1 MQTPGT
7 RTGAGAGT
15 GSGAGAGTGSGAGA
29 GTGSGAGAAASATD
43 PSAAL
48 VIRGLRKS
56 FSGRTVLDSL
66 GFELRSGEF
75 VALLGANGCGKS
87 TALRCVAGLETPD
100 DGTILIHGREVGGLR
115 DAESAQLRRQTAMVF
130 QQIHLVRRRSALDNV
145 CAGALGRLPLRHSL
159 TPILFP
165 RELREEAM
173 ACLDRVGL
181 ADRAAEPAGRLSGGQ
196 QQRVAIA
203 RALCQRASII
213 LADEPVS
220 ALDPSAA
227 EQVVSLLADLARD
240 QGLAVAAVLHQPGLA
255 HRHAD
260 RIIGLRNG
268 RVAVDAPVRAL
279 APTDLDA
286 LYAPVEALTVTGPAL
301 GSPAGTLTVTTADA
315 PRSPTG
321 ALTVAT
327 DALHSPPESSP

>member
-1 MQTPGT
+1 M
-7 RTGAGAGT
+7 
-15 GSGAGAGTGSGAGA
+15 
-29 GTGSGAGAAASATD
+29 
-43 PSAAL
+43 
-48 VIRGLRKS
+48 IRGLRKS

-100 DGTILIHGREVGGLR
+100 DGTILIHGREVGALR

-268 RVAVDAPVRAL
+268 RVAVDAPRGSAR
-279 APTDLDA
+279 LDRPGCPLRLDRSTHRDQLCPRLPGRSLHPDHRGCSPLPRRSPHRGHRCPPLPA
-286 LYAPVEALTVTGPAL
+286 GVLTVTA
-301 GSPAGTLTVTTADA
+301 ADA
-315 PRSPTG
+315 LRSPDRRL
-321 ALTVAT
+321 AEQE
-327 DALHSPPESSP
+327 PR